1 MKYRFL
7 KRVLVVI
14 LLFAAMFTAY
24 VGIVNRNSKE
34 MTVRQKVLK
43 AVYPLFSGVKRMF
56 GKSAK
61 SLTNN
66 NHIQPSKSIYQ
77 LSVLLNGGQSLN
89 LDAFKGKKMLLVN
102 TASDCGYTGQYS
114 ELEKLYRDYKNKLVI
129 IAFPANDFKNQETGT
144 DEEIEKFCTF
154 NYGVTFPLAKK
165 STVVRSA
172 EQNEVFKW
180 LSEKKLNGWNDKAPS
195 WNFSKYLVDE
205 NGLLTHY
212 FDPAI
217 SPLSD
222 EVLRAI
228 RN

>member
-7 KRVLVVI
+7 KTVIVVI

-144 DEEIEKFCTF
+144 DEEIEKFCVS
-154 NYGVTFPLAKK
+154 NYFIRFKLAKK
-165 STVVRSA
+165 TSVIKSDS
-172 EQNEVFKW
+172 QNPVFQW
-180 LSEKKLNGWNDKAPS
+180 LSRKENNGWNDKQPS
-195 WNFSKYLVDE
+195 WNFTKYLVNE
-205 NGLLTHY
+205 EGVLTHY
-212 FDPAI
+212 FEPAV
-217 SPLSD
+217 SPVSE
-222 EVLRAI
+222 EVIKAVHG
-228 RN
+228 

>member
-7 KRVLVVI
+7 KTVIVVI

>member
-7 KRVLVVI
+7 KRVIVVI

-34 MTVRQKVLK
+34 MTVKQKVLK

-56 GKSAK
+56 GRSAK

-77 LSVLLNGGQSLN
+77 LSVPLNGGQSLN

-114 ELEKLYRDYKNKLVI
+114 ELEKLYRDNKTNLVI
-129 IAFPANDFKNQETGT
+129 IAFPANDFKNQEAGT